1 MKPAQSIAD
10 EIIELQKKVDDMRE
24 KLMADILRHNDI
36 TRARITTANA
46 RINKLTDRIC
56 QLKELQKET
65 PWIPPKCTL
74 PDDKECNA
82 HVGESCMNA
91 FQCAPSGK
99 E

>member
-1 MKPAQSIAD
+1 MSEKLSIAD
-10 EIIELQKKVDDMRE
+10 EIRELQKKVDDMRE

-56 QLKELQKET
+56 QLKELQKKT
-65 PWIPPKCTL
+65 PWKPPKCTQ
-74 PDDKECNA
+74 PQDKECHA
-82 HVGESCMNA
+82 HAGESCMNA
-91 FQCAPSGK
+91 FQCAPS